1 MGHFFQQFREYG
13 VNAVIVEYNSSQTY
27 KASSIKYIKC
37 ILIFYVSPF
46 VYLCLN
52 INNITG
58 FIKEI
63 KYMHVIKKLKSKE

>member
-13 VNAVIVEYNSSQTY
+13 VNAVIVEWNSSQTY

-46 VYLCLN
+46 VLSVL
-52 INNITG
+52 
-58 FIKEI
+58 
-63 KYMHVIKKLKSKE
+63 KY